1 MNFPTTIPSA
11 LVTALEAKGYETL
24 TEVQNAVLTE
34 EADGRDL
41 LVSAQTGSGK
51 TVAFGMAMAGTL
63 LDGEDRLPPA
73 GAPLALIIAPTRE
86 LALQVQ
92 RELDWLYAEAG
103 ARLASAVG
111 GLDPRT
117 ERRALERGAHIV
129 VGTPGRLRDH
139 IERNALDLSNIRAI
153 ALDEA
158 DEMLDFGFREDLEFI
173 LGSAPEDRRTLLFSA
188 TVSKDIARIA
198 ETYQRDALRIS
209 TLSATNQHA
218 DITYL
223 AHTVAGHD
231 RENAVINVLR
241 YHAAPRALV
250 FCATRDAV
258 NRLAAKLHNRG
269 FHAVALSG
277 ELTQA
282 ERTKALQALRDGR
295 ATVCVATDV
304 AARGID
310 LPGLDLVVHAE
321 PPTNA
326 ESLLHRSGRTGRAG
340 AKGTSVFVV
349 ASSRKGRVIRLLREA
364 KVEAEWVDAPDA
376 DMVRERDRERLGEH
390 PALAREVDED
400 RIEEIRELIERFG
413 AEKLTAAFLSELERR
428 MPAPEELS
436 GAPADRPRAERAERT
451 ERGPRRE
458 REDFDAGQWFEIDL
472 GRKQRAE
479 PRWLLPLICRVGGI
493 VGNDIGAIRIGE
505 NATRFQIAEDKIDGF
520 VEAMN
525 QPRETDK
532 NVRVKIAGDEPFE
545 TASSDF
551 SKGPRGGDRDRGK
564 PKRAPRPGKAE
575 RAAKR
580 NDDDD
585 FFSGSLEDERG
596 DTRPKRDWAPKGG
609 KSGDFKKRDG
619 DRPYGDKPEFKKRD
633 SERSFGDKPAF
644 KKRDGE
650 RAYGDKPA
658 YKKREGEKAFGDK
671 PYSAKP
677 GGFKKREGD
686 RAFGDKPAGFKKR
699 DGDRPF
705 GDKPYAG
712 KPSGF
717 KKAEGGDRPL
727 KRIKRK
733 TG

>member
-1 MNFPTTIPSA
+1 MKFPTTIPSA
-11 LVTALEAKGYETL
+11 LVSALETKGYDAL
-24 TEVQNAVLTE
+24 TEVQSAVLTD
-34 EADGRDL
+34 EAVGRDL

-51 TVAFGMAMAGTL
+51 TVAFGLAMAETL
-63 LDGEDRLPPA
+63 LAGEDRLPQA

-92 RELDWLYAEAG
+92 RELDWLYANAG

-111 GLDPRT
+111 GLDART
-117 ERRALERGAHIV
+117 ERRVLDRGAHIV

-139 IERNALDLSNIRAI
+139 IERKALDLSNIRAI

-173 LGSAPEDRRTLLFSA
+173 LGSAPEERRTLLFSA
-188 TVSKDIARIA
+188 TVSKEIARIA

-209 TLSATNQHA
+209 KLSATGQHA
-218 DITYL
+218 DISYV
-223 AHTVAGHD
+223 AHTVSGHD

-241 YHAAPRALV
+241 YHSAPRALV
-250 FCATRDAV
+250 FCARRDEV

-295 ATVCVATDV
+295 ANVCVATDV

-340 AKGTSVFVV
+340 SKGTSVFVV
-349 ASSRKGRVIRLLREA
+349 ASSRKGRIIRLLRDA
-364 KVEAEWVDAPDA
+364 KVEAQWVNAPDA
-376 DMVRERDRERLGEH
+376 DDVREKDRERLAEH
-390 PALAREVDED
+390 PALANDVDEERLD
-400 RIEEIRELIERFG
+400 EIRALIEQFG
-413 AEKLTAAFLSELERR
+413 AEKLAAGFLAELERR

-436 GAPADRPRAERAERT
+436 GTPADRPREERAD
-451 ERGPRRE
+451 RGPRRG
-458 REDFDAGQWFEIDL
+458 REDFDDGQWFEIDL

-479 PRWLLPLICRVGGI
+479 PRWLLPLICRVGG
-493 VGNDIGAIRIGE
+493 VAGNDIGAIKIGDS
-505 NATRFQIAEDKIDGF
+505 ATRFQIAEDKIEGF
-520 VEAMN
+520 KQAMN

-532 NVRVKIAGDEPFE
+532 NVRVSLAGDEPFE
-545 TASSDF
+545 TAAPDF
-551 SKGPRGGDRDRGK
+551 NKGPRGGDRDRSK
-564 PKRAPRPGKAE
+564 PKRAPRPGKNE

-580 NDDDD
+580 HDDDD
-585 FFSGSLEDERG
+585 FFGGSAE
-596 DTRPKRDWAPKGG
+596 DTRPKRDWAPKG
-609 KSGDFKKRDG
+609 
-619 DRPYGDKPEFKKRD
+619 KPPF
-633 SERSFGDKPAF
+633 
-644 KKRDGE
+644 
-650 RAYGDKPA
+650 
-658 YKKREGEKAFGDK
+658 KKREGDK
-671 PYSAKP
+671 PYAAKP
-677 GGFKKREGD
+677 GGFKKGPG
-686 RAFGDKPAGFKKR
+686 AKPGFKKAE
-699 DGDRPF
+699 G
-705 GDKPYAG
+705 G
-712 KPSGF
+712 KPAF

-733 TG
+733 TDS

>member
-1 MNFPTTIPSA
+1 M
-11 LVTALEAKGYETL
+11 
-24 TEVQNAVLTE
+24 
-34 EADGRDL
+34 R
-41 LVSAQTGSGK
+41 
-51 TVAFGMAMAGTL
+51 
-63 LDGEDRLPPA
+63 
-73 GAPLALIIAPTRE
+73 
-86 LALQVQ
+86 
-92 RELDWLYAEAG
+92 
-103 ARLASAVG
+103 ARLDV
-111 GLDPRT
+111 
-117 ERRALERGAHIV
+117 
-129 VGTPGRLRDH
+129 
-139 IERNALDLSNIRAI
+139 
-153 ALDEA
+153 
-158 DEMLDFGFREDLEFI
+158 
-173 LGSAPEDRRTLLFSA
+173 
-188 TVSKDIARIA
+188 
-198 ETYQRDALRIS
+198 
-209 TLSATNQHA
+209 
-218 DITYL
+218 
-223 AHTVAGHD
+223 
-231 RENAVINVLR
+231 
-241 YHAAPRALV
+241 
-250 FCATRDAV
+250 ATRDAV

-364 KVEAEWVDAPDA
+364 KVQAEWVDAPDA
-376 DMVRERDRERLGEH
+376 DLVREKDRERLGDH
-390 PALAREVDED
+390 PALSQDVDED
-400 RIEEIRELIERFG
+400 RLEEIRELIERFG

-436 GAPADRPRAERAERT
+436 GTPPERQREERAD
-451 ERGPRRE
+451 RGPRRG

-479 PRWLLPLICRVGGI
+479 PRWLVPLICRVGGI

-505 NATRFQIAEDKIDGF
+505 TATRFQIAEDKIDGF
-520 VEAMN
+520 TEAMN

-532 NVRVKIAGDEPFE
+532 NVRVTIAGDEPFE
-545 TASSDF
+545 TAGPGFGS
-551 SKGPRGGDRDRGK
+551 GPRGGDRDRGK
-564 PKRAPRPGKAE
+564 PKRTPRPGKAE

-580 NDDDD
+580 SHDDDD
-585 FFSGSLEDERG
+585 FFSGSLDDARG

-619 DRPYGDKPEFKKRD
+619 
-633 SERSFGDKPAF
+633 ERSYGDKPAF
-644 KKRDGE
+644 KKREGE
-650 RAYGDKPA
+650 RS
-658 YKKREGEKAFGDK
+658 FGDK
-671 PYSAKP
+671 PHA
-677 GGFKKREGD
+677 GKRE
-686 RAFGDKPAGFKKR
+686 GFKKR
-699 DGDRPF
+699 DG
-705 GDKPYAG
+705 GKPGFKKAEGG

-717 KKAEGGDRPL
+717 KKSEGGDRPL

>member
-1 MNFPTTIPSA
+1 MSFPNTIPSA
-11 LVTALEAKGYETL
+11 LVTALEAKGYDAL
-24 TEVQNAVLTE
+24 TDVQNAVLTD

-63 LDGEDRLPPA
+63 LAGEDRLPQP

-103 ARLASAVG
+103 AKLASAVG

-117 ERRALERGAHIV
+117 ERRALDRGAHIV

-139 IERNALDLSNIRAI
+139 IERKALDLSNIRAI

-188 TVSKDIARIA
+188 TVSKEIARIA

-364 KVEAEWVDAPDA
+364 KVQAEWVDAPDA
-376 DMVRERDRERLGEH
+376 DLVREKDRERLGDH
-390 PALAREVDED
+390 PALSQDVDED
-400 RIEEIRELIERFG
+400 RLEEIRELIERFG

-436 GAPADRPRAERAERT
+436 GTPPERQREERAD
-451 ERGPRRE
+451 RGPRRG

-479 PRWLLPLICRVGGI
+479 PRWLVPLICRVGGI

-505 NATRFQIAEDKIDGF
+505 TATRFQIAEDKIDGF
-520 VEAMN
+520 TEAMN

-532 NVRVKIAGDEPFE
+532 NVRVTIAGDEPFE
-545 TASSDF
+545 TAGPGF
-551 SKGPRGGDRDRGK
+551 GNGPRGGDRDRGK
-564 PKRAPRPGKAE
+564 PKRTPRPGKAE

-580 NDDDD
+580 SHDDDD
-585 FFSGSLEDERG
+585 FFSGSLDDARG

-619 DRPYGDKPEFKKRD
+619 
-633 SERSFGDKPAF
+633 ERSYGDKPAF
-644 KKRDGE
+644 KKREGE
-650 RAYGDKPA
+650 RS
-658 YKKREGEKAFGDK
+658 FGDK
-671 PYSAKP
+671 PHA
-677 GGFKKREGD
+677 GKRE
-686 RAFGDKPAGFKKR
+686 GFKKR
-699 DGDRPF
+699 DG
-705 GDKPYAG
+705 GKPGFKKAEGG

-717 KKAEGGDRPL
+717 KKSEGGDRPL

>member
-1 MNFPTTIPSA
+1 MSFPNTIPSA

-24 TEVQNAVLTE
+24 TDVQNAVLTD

-63 LDGEDRLPPA
+63 LAGEDRLPQA

-103 ARLASAVG
+103 AKLASAVG

-139 IERNALDLSNIRAI
+139 IERKALDLSNIRAI

-173 LGSAPEDRRTLLFSA
+173 LGSAPEERRTLLFSA
-188 TVSKDIARIA
+188 TVSKEIARIA

-364 KVEAEWVDAPDA
+364 KVQAEWVDAPDA
-376 DMVRERDRERLGEH
+376 DLVREKDRERLGDH
-390 PALAREVDED
+390 PALSQDVDED
-400 RIEEIRELIERFG
+400 RLEEIRELIERFG

-436 GAPADRPRAERAERT
+436 GTPPERQREERAD
-451 ERGPRRE
+451 RGPRRG

-479 PRWLLPLICRVGGI
+479 PRWLVPLICRVGGI

-505 NATRFQIAEDKIDGF
+505 TATRFQIAEDKIDGF
-520 VEAMN
+520 TEAMN

-532 NVRVKIAGDEPFE
+532 NVRVTIAGDEPFE
-545 TASSDF
+545 TAGPGF
-551 SKGPRGGDRDRGK
+551 GNGPRGGDRDRGK
-564 PKRAPRPGKAE
+564 PKRTPRPGKAE

-580 NDDDD
+580 SHDDDD
-585 FFSGSLEDERG
+585 FFSGSLDDARG

-619 DRPYGDKPEFKKRD
+619 
-633 SERSFGDKPAF
+633 ERSYGDKPAF
-644 KKRDGE
+644 KKREGE
-650 RAYGDKPA
+650 RS
-658 YKKREGEKAFGDK
+658 FGDK
-671 PYSAKP
+671 PHA
-677 GGFKKREGD
+677 GKRE
-686 RAFGDKPAGFKKR
+686 GFKKR
-699 DGDRPF
+699 DG
-705 GDKPYAG
+705 GKPGFKKAEGG

-717 KKAEGGDRPL
+717 KKSEGGDRPL

>member
-1 MNFPTTIPSA
+1 MSFPNTIPSA

-24 TEVQNAVLTE
+24 TDVQNAVLTD

-63 LDGEDRLPPA
+63 LAGEDRLPQA

-103 ARLASAVG
+103 AKLASAVG

-139 IERNALDLSNIRAI
+139 IERKALDLSNIRAI

-173 LGSAPEDRRTLLFSA
+173 LGSAPEERRTLLFSA
-188 TVSKDIARIA
+188 TVSKEIARIA

-364 KVEAEWVDAPDA
+364 KVQAEWVDAPDA
-376 DMVRERDRERLGEH
+376 DLVREKDRERLGDH
-390 PALAREVDED
+390 PALSQDVDED
-400 RIEEIRELIERFG
+400 RLEEIRELIERFG

-436 GAPADRPRAERAERT
+436 GTPPERQREERAD
-451 ERGPRRE
+451 RGPRRG

-479 PRWLLPLICRVGGI
+479 PRWLVPLICRVGGI

-505 NATRFQIAEDKIDGF
+505 TATRFQIAEDKIDGF
-520 VEAMN
+520 TEAMN

-532 NVRVKIAGDEPFE
+532 NVRVTIAGDEPFE
-545 TASSDF
+545 TAGPGFGS
-551 SKGPRGGDRDRGK
+551 GPRGGDRDRGK
-564 PKRAPRPGKAE
+564 PKRTPRPGKAE

-580 NDDDD
+580 SHDDDD
-585 FFSGSLEDERG
+585 FFSGSLDDARG

-619 DRPYGDKPEFKKRD
+619 
-633 SERSFGDKPAF
+633 ERSYGDKPAF
-644 KKRDGE
+644 KKREGE
-650 RAYGDKPA
+650 RS
-658 YKKREGEKAFGDK
+658 FGDK
-671 PYSAKP
+671 PHA
-677 GGFKKREGD
+677 GKRE
-686 RAFGDKPAGFKKR
+686 GFKKR
-699 DGDRPF
+699 DG
-705 GDKPYAG
+705 GKPGFKKAEGG

-717 KKAEGGDRPL
+717 KKSEGGDRPL

>member
-1 MNFPTTIPSA
+1 MSFPNTIPSA
-11 LVTALEAKGYETL
+11 LVTALEAKGYEAL
-24 TEVQNAVLTE
+24 TDVQNAVLTD

-63 LDGEDRLPPA
+63 LAGEDRLPQA

-103 ARLASAVG
+103 AKLASAVG

-139 IERNALDLSNIRAI
+139 IERKALDLSNIRAI

-188 TVSKDIARIA
+188 TVSKEIARIA

-364 KVEAEWVDAPDA
+364 KVQADWVDAPDA
-376 DMVRERDRERLGEH
+376 DLVREKDRERLGDH
-390 PALAREVDED
+390 PALAKDLDED
-400 RIEEIRELIERFG
+400 RMEEIRELIERFG

-428 MPAPEELS
+428 LPAPEELS
-436 GAPADRPRAERAERT
+436 GTPPERQREERAD
-451 ERGPRRE
+451 RGPRRG

-479 PRWLLPLICRVGGI
+479 PRWLVPLICRVGGI

-505 NATRFQIAEDKIDGF
+505 TATRFQIAEDKIDGF
-520 VEAMN
+520 TEAMN

-545 TASSDF
+545 TAGPGF
-551 SKGPRGGDRDRGK
+551 GNGPRERTK

-580 NDDDD
+580 QHDDDD
-585 FFSGSLEDERG
+585 FFSGSMDEARG

-609 KSGDFKKRDG
+609 KTGDFKKRDG
-619 DRPYGDKPEFKKRD
+619 
-633 SERSFGDKPAF
+633 ERSYGDKPAF

-650 RAYGDKPA
+650 RS
-658 YKKREGEKAFGDK
+658 FGDK
-671 PYSAKP
+671 PFA
-677 GGFKKREGD
+677 GKRE
-686 RAFGDKPAGFKKR
+686 GFKKR
-699 DGDRPF
+699 DGDKSF
-705 GDKPYAG
+705 GGKPGFKKAEGG

-717 KKAEGGDRPL
+717 KKSEGGDRPL

>member
-1 MNFPTTIPSA
+1 MSFPNTIPSA

-24 TEVQNAVLTE
+24 TDVQNAVLTD

-63 LDGEDRLPPA
+63 LAGEARLPQA

-103 ARLASAVG
+103 AKLASAVG

-139 IERNALDLSNIRAI
+139 IERKALDLSNIRAI

-173 LGSAPEDRRTLLFSA
+173 LGSAPEERRTLLFSA
-188 TVSKDIARIA
+188 TVSKEIARIA

-364 KVEAEWVDAPDA
+364 KVQAEWVDAPDA
-376 DMVRERDRERLGEH
+376 DLVREKDRERLGDH
-390 PALAREVDED
+390 PALSQDVDED
-400 RIEEIRELIERFG
+400 RLEEIRELIERFG

-436 GAPADRPRAERAERT
+436 GTPPERQREERAD
-451 ERGPRRE
+451 RGPRRG

-479 PRWLLPLICRVGGI
+479 PRWLVPLICRVGGI

-505 NATRFQIAEDKIDGF
+505 TATRFQIAEDKIDGF
-520 VEAMN
+520 TEAMN

-532 NVRVKIAGDEPFE
+532 NVRVTIAGDEPFE
-545 TASSDF
+545 TAGPGFGS
-551 SKGPRGGDRDRGK
+551 GPRGGDRDRGK
-564 PKRAPRPGKAE
+564 PKRTPRPGKAE

-580 NDDDD
+580 SHDDDD
-585 FFSGSLEDERG
+585 FFSGSLDDARG

-619 DRPYGDKPEFKKRD
+619 
-633 SERSFGDKPAF
+633 ERSYGDKPAF
-644 KKRDGE
+644 KKREGE
-650 RAYGDKPA
+650 RS
-658 YKKREGEKAFGDK
+658 FGDK
-671 PYSAKP
+671 PHA
-677 GGFKKREGD
+677 GKRE
-686 RAFGDKPAGFKKR
+686 GFKKR
-699 DGDRPF
+699 DG
-705 GDKPYAG
+705 GKPGFKKAEGG

-717 KKAEGGDRPL
+717 KKSEGGDRPL

>member
-1 MNFPTTIPSA
+1 MSFPNTIPSA
-11 LVTALEAKGYETL
+11 LITALEAKGYETL
-24 TEVQNAVLTE
+24 TDVQNAVLTD

-63 LDGEDRLPPA
+63 LAGEDRLPQA

-139 IERNALDLSNIRAI
+139 IERKALDLSNIRAI

-173 LGSAPEDRRTLLFSA
+173 LGSAPEERRTLLFSA
-188 TVSKDIARIA
+188 TVSKEIARIA

-364 KVEAEWVDAPDA
+364 KVQAEWVDAPDA
-376 DMVRERDRERLGEH
+376 DLVREKDRERLGDH
-390 PALAREVDED
+390 PALSQEVDED
-400 RIEEIRELIERFG
+400 RLEEIRELIERFG

-436 GAPADRPRAERAERT
+436 GTPPERQREERAD
-451 ERGPRRE
+451 RGPRRG

-479 PRWLLPLICRVGGI
+479 PRWLVPLICRVGGI

-505 NATRFQIAEDKIDGF
+505 TATRFQIAEDKIDGF
-520 VEAMN
+520 TEAMN

-532 NVRVKIAGDEPFE
+532 NVRVTIAGDEPFE
-545 TASSDF
+545 TAGPGFGS
-551 SKGPRGGDRDRGK
+551 GPRGDRDRGK
-564 PKRAPRPGKAE
+564 PKRTPRPGKAE

-580 NDDDD
+580 SHDDAD
-585 FFSGSLEDERG
+585 FFSGSLDDARG

-619 DRPYGDKPEFKKRD
+619 
-633 SERSFGDKPAF
+633 ERSYGDKPAF
-644 KKRDGE
+644 KKREGE
-650 RAYGDKPA
+650 RS
-658 YKKREGEKAFGDK
+658 FGDK
-671 PYSAKP
+671 PHA
-677 GGFKKREGD
+677 GKRE
-686 RAFGDKPAGFKKR
+686 GFKKR
-699 DGDRPF
+699 DG
-705 GDKPYAG
+705 GKPGFKKAEGG

-717 KKAEGGDRPL
+717 KKSEGRDRPL